1 MLDVDLPEDVSLHSG
16 TFRHST
22 VRRCT
27 VSAAA
32 SLYQP
37 NMKAVQTRHTD
48 PALCCTCELSHNHR
62 MTHEADLGSYISL

>member
-16 TFRHST
+16 TFRHSS

-37 NMKAVQTRHTD
+37 NMKAVQIRHTD
-48 PALCCTCELSHNHR
+48 PALCCTCELSITECL
-62 MTHEADLGSYISL
+62 MKQTQADTLI